1 MTHNNIANFSDP
13 LTKKTRTLGSQVRS
27 QMLLDLFLEQLN
39 IVEVY
44 KNECLLIY
52 KK

>member
-13 LTKKTRTLGSQVRS
+13 LTKTRTLGSQVRS

-44 KNECLLIY
+44 KNECLFIY